1 MALTLM
7 QRAGWGLADMGI
19 VVFVV
24 VKQLLVFAFLTS
36 QLGVPVGLAG
46 AVTTAVLIFDII
58 TDPLVGYLSDHTQS
72 RWGRRFPW
80 MATGAV
86 VMAAGMTGMFAVPA
100 GLGIAGNL
108 TWVIG
113 FFAMATIGFTM
124 VAVPYG
130 AMAGEITQN
139 PRERSAM
146 TAWRMGFASIGI
158 LVGGALVPG
167 LAAGMG
173 HAWAAL
179 AVSPLIIGAIW
190 ASIYLTRRAPRIAQ
204 ATTVD
209 PRAVITLVLGNRPFM
224 ALTVIYGVMTMA
236 IALITAGLPFGALYL
251 IIDSGDTFLSGAAR
265 ALTTLS
271 LMFAAFVVG
280 AILSQAVW
288 VALSHALGK
297 MGALILGLSLYIVLL
312 VVLFYQLPSVDVT
325 LIAGLFVLAGM
336 ANGAYQQIP
345 FAMYP
350 DLMDITRAQS
360 GQAIEGAFS
369 AIWLFGQKAANAI
382 APLIL
387 GGILT
392 AYGWVETT
400 ETITVQPKA
409 ALAALQ
415 VSISLVPAGILG
427 LAIVGLLAFYRPHR
441 VH

>member
-80 MATGAV
+80 MAAGAV

-100 GLGIAGNL
+100 GLDTAGNL
-108 TWVIG
+108 VWVIG
-113 FFAMATIGFTM
+113 FFVMATIGFTM

-139 PRERSAM
+139 PRERSVM

-173 HAWAAL
+173 YAWAAL

-204 ATTVD
+204 AKTVD

-265 ALTTLS
+265 SLTTLS

-297 MGALILGLSLYIVLL
+297 MGALVLGLSLFIVLL

-350 DLMDITRAQS
+350 DLMDVTRAQS

-400 ETITVQPKA
+400 ETIAVQPKA

-427 LAIVGLLAFYRPHR
+427 LAIFGLLAFYRPHR